1 MEYMV
6 CIDGNG
12 IWYELDQETQTAT
25 VIESENEEEYFQE
38 EIQIP
43 KVVIYEGVEY
53 TVTAIVGLTFYK
65 CSGLT
70 SISIPESVEHIGC
83 SAFSGC
89 SGLTSITVAENNPK
103 YDSRNNCNAIIETNT
118 NTLIVGCSTTIIPES
133 VTRIGNSAFSRR
145 NDIASIYIPER
156 VEEIGFLAFYG
167 LNGLTSIIV
176 AENNPIYDSR
186 NGCNAIIETNTNT
199 LIAGCSTTIIP
210 ESVTKIGECAF
221 GGCSGLTSIII
232 PERVEEIGWSAF
244 CCCTGLTS
252 ITIPKGVTKM
262 GDSPLEGCSGLT
274 SVIVAENNPIYD
286 SRNGCNAI
294 IETNTNTLISGCSTT
309 IIPECVTKIGECAF
323 YDCSGLTSIIIPER
337 VEEIGWSAFYGCSNL
352 KEIYCYNFSEGWN
365 DAFDKSLV
373 GDITIHVPEHALGS
387 VQNGFKKIVLI
398 DAEGKK
404 IEHPARIVLS
414 EKSVHLLS
422 PSIAPSYS
430 TEQRWSWKSSN
441 EEVAV
446 VNSKGYVIALSPG
459 FTTIKA
465 IATDGSELYASYEV
479 TVIEK

>member
-25 VIESENEEEYFQE
+25 VIESENEEECFQG

-53 TVTAIVGLTFYK
+53 TVTAIVGLTFYN

-145 NDIASIYIPER
+145 NGIASIYIPER

-167 LNGLTSIIV
+167 LNGLTSI
-176 AENNPIYDSR
+176 
-186 NGCNAIIETNTNT
+186 
-199 LIAGCSTTIIP
+199 
-210 ESVTKIGECAF
+210 
-221 GGCSGLTSIII
+221 
-232 PERVEEIGWSAF
+232 
-244 CCCTGLTS
+244 
-252 ITIPKGVTKM
+252 
-262 GDSPLEGCSGLT
+262 
-274 SVIVAENNPIYD
+274 IVAENNPIYD

-323 YDCSGLTSIIIPER
+323 YDCSGLTSITIPAG
-337 VEEIGWSAFYGCSNL
+337 VTNIGEEAFYGCSNL
-352 KEIYCYNFSEGWN
+352 KEIYCYNFLEGWN

-373 GDITIHVPEHALGS
+373 GDITIHIPEHALGS

-398 DAEGKK
+398 DAEWKK

-430 TEQRWSWKSSN
+430 TEYRWSWKSSN

-465 IATDGSELYASYEV
+465 MATDGSELYASYEV